1 MENNKIISLL
11 KVEIDILRHYDELC
25 QRETMKRYDDSFTNL
40 IGLLKLDIEKQNEIL
55 RTLTN
60 GELLTADNACYK
72 EYLKKSNIPVDVDK
86 VMSRIS
92 VLCTNQFVENGV
104 DGGYA
109 ILNKSQLQAKYI
121 VMGEAVN
128 IHLSF
133 IDEYLSQIDDLSL
146 RKELCTFKYF
156 LIYVM
161 GFTIENSLIECYY
174 HIDKSI
180 YLTSYLEASLKNI
193 PIEYIDSSKRE
204 FANTTINS
212 KQVALCKMLLSLTP
226 EDVARYGL
234 FGQDLLRASITFR
247 SDLLLLNDS
256 DYLDTLNKLRV
267 SKDNPWYN
275 IFLKDRSR
283 HKIVT
288 MGAGRTR

>member
-1 MENNKIISLL
+1 MEDNKIISLL

-25 QRETMKRYDDSFTNL
+25 QKETLKQYDAGFTNL

-55 RTLTN
+55 GTLN
-60 GELLTADNACYK
+60 EDELLTADNACYK
-72 EYLKKSNIPVDVDK
+72 EYLKKSNIHIDVDR
-86 VMSRIS
+86 VMSRMS
-92 VLCTNQFVENGV
+92 VLCTNCLVENDV
-104 DGGYA
+104 DRGYA
-109 ILNKSQLQAKYI
+109 VFNKSQLQAKYI
-121 VMGEAVN
+121 VMGEAIN

-146 RKELCTFKYF
+146 RKELCNFKYF

-161 GFTIENSLIECYY
+161 GFTVEDSLIDRYY
-174 HIDKSI
+174 HTDKSV
-180 YLTSYLEASLKNI
+180 YLTSYLEANLKHI
-193 PIEYIDSSKRE
+193 PIEYIDSGKRS
-204 FANTTINS
+204 FANTTISS
-212 KQVALCKMLLSLTP
+212 KQMALCKMLLSVTP
-226 EDVARYGL
+226 EDVVRYGL

-247 SDLLLLNDS
+247 SDLLLLNDN

-275 IFLKDRSR
+275 VFLKDRGR